1 MARKKLTPE
10 DIKIHVDN
18 ICTFLEN
25 NKKHSEITKFNSRFP
40 FLKNILINKK
50 LIQSTIGKRN
60 TIMYKHDKVFVL
72 FPKDY
77 EDILKEYQSVIKK
90 NNERFFDNFLKTDR
104 KNKGVSNDEIRKPI
118 TKEIFLN
125 GFIENYKKEI
135 LEKEKNI
142 ESLKNSL
149 EESGEKIIEL
159 TKLNKKY
166 VSEYSAFINEKLF
179 EIEQLK
185 QELHKQQSQK
195 NQISVIK
202 VFGIPLI
209 KKTTKTIK

>member
-25 NKKHSEITKFNSRFP
+25 YKNHSEITKFNSRFP

-50 LIQSTIGKRN
+50 LIQCTIGKRN
-60 TIMYKHDKVFVL
+60 TIMYKHDKDFVL

-77 EDILKEYQSVIKK
+77 EDILKEYQSVIKE
-90 NNERFFDNFLKTDR
+90 NNERFFDNFLKNDR
-104 KNKGVSNDEIRKPI
+104 KNKGISNDRIRKPI
-118 TKEIFLN
+118 TKELFLN

-159 TKLNKKY
+159 TKRNKKY
-166 VSEYSAFINEKLF
+166 IAEYSEFINEKIAV
-179 EIEQLK
+179 IEDLKKQLH
-185 QELHKQQSQK
+185 QQQSEK
-195 NQISVIK
+195 NQISIIK
-202 VFGIPLI
+202 IFGIPFI

>member
-50 LIQSTIGKRN
+50 LIQCIIGKKN
-60 TIMYKHDKVFVL
+60 TIMYKHDKDFVL
-72 FPKDY
+72 LPKDY

-90 NNERFFDNFLKTDR
+90 NNERFFDDFLKNDR
-104 KNKGVSNDEIRKPI
+104 KNKDISNDTIRKPI
-118 TKEIFLN
+118 TKELFLN

-166 VSEYSAFINEKLF
+166 IAEYSEFINEKIAV
-179 EIEQLK
+179 IEDLK
-185 QELHKQQSQK
+185 NQLHKQQSEK
-195 NQISVIK
+195 NQISIIK
-202 VFGIPLI
+202 FLGIPII

>member
-1 MARKKLTPE
+1 
-10 DIKIHVDN
+10 
-18 ICTFLEN
+18 
-25 NKKHSEITKFNSRFP
+25 
-40 FLKNILINKK
+40 
-50 LIQSTIGKRN
+50 
-60 TIMYKHDKVFVL
+60 MYKHDKVFVL

-90 NNERFFDNFLKTDR
+90 NNERFFDNFLKNDR
-104 KNKGVSNDEIRKPI
+104 KNKGVSNDGIRKPI

-195 NQISVIK
+195 NHKNLQLFSS
-202 VFGIPLI
+202 LYCS
-209 KKTTKTIK
+209 